1 MAEIAVLLSL
11 AYLLGLFA
19 LSRRRRAEV
28 LPAPANLQF
37 AFVIPCLNE
46 QAVIARTLDN
56 LVPLL
61 SGDDIVLV
69 VDDAS
74 DDATPDIVRSYGSP
88 RVHLLRRELP
98 HARQGKGDA
107 LNAGI
112 AHLAASGLASA
123 RSPHEVVVAVF
134 DADGRIAPEA
144 LGAVAGYFRDPKLG
158 AVQIGVEMRNA
169 STNLLARLQDMEFSV
184 FTEVFQRGRM
194 QLGSVGLGGNG
205 QFVRFAAL
213 QSLGA
218 APWSNCLTEDLDLG
232 LRLLL
237 KGWRNSYCPTVSV
250 DQQAVTDVR
259 RWLRQ
264 RARWFQGHL
273 QCWSLIPQI
282 LRSSLKARAASDI
295 IWYLTLP
302 VAVLLVPVAML
313 PLTIALVLA
322 TIAAPGQVLSVF
334 LSDHGMPLIFAY
346 LLCFGPA
353 YPYAY
358 VYWMRGRMS
367 FGRALLLAHAF
378 ELYSHLWLI
387 SGWWAVVR
395 IARRKGGWAKTD
407 RVAEPAGAQPA
418 PEPAV

>member
-1 MAEIAVLLSL
+1 MAEIAVFMSL
-11 AYLLGLFA
+11 AYLLGLFM
-19 LSRRRRAEV
+19 LSRKRRAEI
-28 LPAPANLQF
+28 LPAPENLQF

-46 QAVIARTLDN
+46 EAVISRTLDN

-69 VDDAS
+69 IDDGS
-74 DDATPDIVRSYGSP
+74 DDSTPDLVRSYDSP

-98 HARQGKGDA
+98 EARRGKGEA
-107 LNAGI
+107 LNAAI
-112 AHLAASGLASA
+112 AHLGTSGLVT
-123 RSPHEVVVAVF
+123 RDPRDVVIAVF

-144 LGAVAGYFRDPKLG
+144 LGAVSGYFRDPKTG

-194 QLGSVGLGGNG
+194 QIGSVGLGGNG
-205 QFVRFAAL
+205 QFVRLAAL
-213 QSLGA
+213 ESLGE
-218 APWSNCLTEDLDLG
+218 APWSSCLTEDLDLG

-237 KGWRNSYCPTVSV
+237 KGWRNTYCPTVCV

-273 QCWSLIPQI
+273 QCWGLIPQV

-302 VAVLLVPVAML
+302 VAVLLIPVAVL
-313 PLTIALVLA
+313 PLTVVFVLT
-322 TIAAPGQVLSVF
+322 TIAAPGQVISL
-334 LSDHGMPLIFAY
+334 LLTNHGMPLVLAY

-358 VYWMRGRMS
+358 VYWMRGRMG
-367 FGRALLLAHAF
+367 FVRALLLAHAF
-378 ELYSHLWLI
+378 EIYSHLWLI
-387 SGWWAVVR
+387 SGWWAVCR
-395 IARRKGGWAKTD
+395 MARRKSGWAKTE
-407 RVAEPAGAQPA
+407 RSAELPAT
-418 PEPAV
+418 PAVEAAR

>member
-1 MAEIAVLLSL
+1 MAEIAVFLSL
-11 AYLLGLFA
+11 AYLLCLFT
-19 LSRRRRAEV
+19 LSRRRRAEI
-28 LPAPANLQF
+28 LPAPENLQF

-46 QAVIARTLDN
+46 EAVIARTLDN

-69 VDDAS
+69 IDDGS
-74 DDATPDIVRSYGSP
+74 DDSTPDLVRSYDSP

-98 HARQGKGDA
+98 DARQGKGEA
-107 LNAGI
+107 LNAAI
-112 AHLAASGLASA
+112 AHLATSGLLT
-123 RSPHEVVVAVF
+123 RSTRDVVIAVF

-144 LGAVAGYFRDPKLG
+144 LGAVSGYFRDPKTG

-184 FTEVFQRGRM
+184 FTEVFQRGRT
-194 QLGSVGLGGNG
+194 QIGSVGLGGNG
-205 QFVRFAAL
+205 QFVRLAAL
-213 QSLGA
+213 ESLGD
-218 APWSNCLTEDLDLG
+218 APWSRCLTEDLDLG

-237 KGWRNSYCPTVSV
+237 KGWRNMYCPTVCV
-250 DQQAVTDVR
+250 DQQAVTEVR

-273 QCWSLIPQI
+273 QCWRLIPQV

-302 VAVLLVPVAML
+302 VAVLLIPVAVL
-313 PLTIALVLA
+313 PLTVAFVLTA
-322 TIAAPGQVLSVF
+322 IAAPGQVVAL
-334 LSDHGMPLIFAY
+334 LLADHGMPLVLAY
-346 LLCFGPA
+346 LLCFGTA

-358 VYWMRGRMS
+358 VYWMRGRMG
-367 FGRALLLAHAF
+367 FVRALLLAHLF

-407 RVAEPAGAQPA
+407 RLAETPVVEVAQ
-418 PEPAV
+418 

>member
-1 MAEIAVLLSL
+1 MAEIAVFLSL
-11 AYLLGLFA
+11 AYLLGLFT
-19 LSRRRRAEV
+19 LSRRRRAEI
-28 LPAPANLQF
+28 LPAPENLQF

-46 QAVIARTLDN
+46 EAVIARTLDN

-69 VDDAS
+69 IDDGS
-74 DDATPDIVRSYGSP
+74 DDSTPDLVRSYDSP

-98 HARQGKGDA
+98 DARQGKGEA
-107 LNAGI
+107 LNAAI
-112 AHLAASGLASA
+112 AHLATSGLLT
-123 RSPHEVVVAVF
+123 RSTRDVVIAVF

-144 LGAVAGYFRDPKLG
+144 LGAVSGYFRDPKTG

-184 FTEVFQRGRM
+184 FTEVFQRGRT
-194 QLGSVGLGGNG
+194 QIGSVGLGGNG
-205 QFVRFAAL
+205 QFVRLAAL
-213 QSLGA
+213 ESLGD
-218 APWSNCLTEDLDLG
+218 APWSQCLTEDLDLG

-237 KGWRNSYCPTVSV
+237 KGWRNMYCPTVCV

-273 QCWSLIPQI
+273 QCWGLILPV

-295 IWYLTLP
+295 VWYLTLP
-302 VAVLLVPVAML
+302 VAVLLIPVAVL
-313 PLTIALVLA
+313 PLTIAFVMTA
-322 TIAAPGQVLSVF
+322 IAAPGQVISL
-334 LSDHGMPLIFAY
+334 LLADHGMPLVIAY

-358 VYWMRGRMS
+358 VYWMRGRMG
-367 FGRALLLAHAF
+367 FVRALVLAHLF

-387 SGWWAVVR
+387 SGWWAVFR
-395 IARRKGGWAKTD
+395 MARRKSGWAKTD
-407 RVAEPAGAQPA
+407 RVAELPAT
-418 PEPAV
+418 PAVEVAH